1 MPALPGDL
9 PHGVAVWSVAGE
21 AEGFVVC
28 QLDGA
33 AGPEVGQGGFQALV
47 VDGEGLLA
55 AGLRGEKGG
64 GRNRTG

>member
-9 PHGVAVWSVAGE
+9 PHGVAVWPVAAE
-21 AEGFVVC
+21 AEGFVVG
-28 QLDGA
+28 QFDGA

-55 AGLRGEKGG
+55 AGLRGAVVEI
-64 GRNRTG
+64 TSW